1 MPQCRNCERI
11 LIEDATFCPSCSLE
25 NPLEFQHVKKK
36 ISLNSFSFFSTAL
49 FWLWAVPL
57 WILLWFVLG
66 MFVSSGIL
74 CVLVIFRTISEFVD
88 SQETFDDWELNF
100 RSSKTLGV
108 ICDRLWIIGH
118 NRHCVCRWITY
129 RIIYCCRIY

>member
-25 NPLEFQHVKKK
+25 DPLEFQRVKKK
-36 ISLNSFSFFSTAL
+36 TFVNGFSFFSTAL

-57 WILLWFVLG
+57 WILLWFALG

-74 CVLVIFRTISEFVD
+74 CVLVIFRTISEFVS
-88 SQETFDDWELNF
+88 SQKTIDD
-100 RSSKTLGV
+100 
-108 ICDRLWIIGH
+108 
-118 NRHCVCRWITY
+118 
-129 RIIYCCRIY
+129 